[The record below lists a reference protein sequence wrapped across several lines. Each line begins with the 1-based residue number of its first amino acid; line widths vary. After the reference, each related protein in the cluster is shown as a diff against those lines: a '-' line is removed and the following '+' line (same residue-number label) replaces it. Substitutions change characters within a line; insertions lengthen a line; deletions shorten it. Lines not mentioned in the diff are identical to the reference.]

1 MKFIELQKYGNYS
14 VIVRQDDKGNPLVI
28 EPFVVACGA
37 NKDKDGEVI
46 DWDFGHYFGDLFDA
60 TDFARSRGKNIQ
72 IQHYRLE
79 EIAGKAIDGL
89 IQDDEETAYEYFANE
104 IEMDSHEAEY
114 FGLNK
119 ELLDDYK

>member
-1 MKFIELQKYGNYS
+1 MKFMELQKYGEYS
-14 VIVRQDDKGNPLVI
+14 VIARLDDNGNPLVI

-37 NKDKDGEVI
+37 NKKDGEIV
-46 DWDFGHYFGDLFDA
+46 DWSFGHYFGDLFDA
-60 TDFARSRGKNIQ
+60 VNFARTKTEIHHPNY
-72 IQHYRLE
+72 YRLE

-89 IQDDEETAYEYFANE
+89 IQDDKDSAYEYFANE

-114 FGLNK
+114 FGLNP